1 MKYDKIRCCIRFYNA
16 LLYWGDLMIEID
28 EILELIR
35 DRSYVLLKKRL
46 TEMLDV
52 DIADLI
58 HQLDS
63 TDSLIIFRLLS
74 KDQAAM
80 VFTELEPEFQM
91 RIVESSTDS
100 EVSRIINEMYM
111 DDMVDF
117 IEEMP
122 ANAVKK
128 ILRNTTP
135 QNRETIN
142 QILNYPEKSAGT
154 IMTTEY
160 VVLKQGLTVKQAL
173 DYINKNGVDKVT
185 IYTCYVTDAQ
195 RKLLGFVSLRMI
207 LTADLDAKIGDIME
221 EDVVYVHTLDDQ
233 EEVSELFIKYG
244 FTVVPVVDEET
255 RMVGIITVDDIIDV
269 IEEEDTE
276 DFHKMAGISPTEE
289 KYLNTSFISLSKHRI
304 TWLLILMVTSTIT
317 GSIIDSFEE
326 VLAAYMILNTF
337 VPMLMGT
344 GGNSGNQSST
354 LVIRGMATG
363 EIALSDWRRVLK
375 KEFLVALLVGSILAV
390 VNLARVVVINKV
402 GFDVA
407 IVVSAT
413 MMLTVMSAMVVGG
426 MLPILAAK
434 FKLDPAI
441 MAAPLIT
448 TIVDASCLIIYFNI
462 ASRLLF

>member
-1 MKYDKIRCCIRFYNA
+1 M
-16 LLYWGDLMIEID
+16 ID
-28 EILELIR
+28 EVMQMIA
-35 DRSYVLLKKRL
+35 DRSYVLLKRRL
-46 TEMLDV
+46 NEMNDV

-58 HQLDS
+58 NQLNP
-63 TDSLIIFRLLS
+63 TDALIIFRLLG

-80 VFTELEPEFQM
+80 VFTELDSDMQM
-91 RIVESSTDS
+91 RIVETSTDA
-100 EVSRIINEMYM
+100 EVSRIINEMFM

-128 ILRNTTP
+128 ILRNTSP
-135 QNRETIN
+135 QNRATIN

-160 VVLKQGLTVKQAL
+160 VVLKQYLTVRQAL
-173 DYINKNGVDKVT
+173 EYINKNGVDKVT

-207 LTADLDAKIGDIME
+207 LTSDLDARIGDIMD

-233 EEVSELFIKYG
+233 EEVSEVFIKYG
-244 FTVVPVVDEET
+244 YTVIPVVDEET

-276 DFHKMAGISPTEE
+276 DFHKMAGIAPTEE
-289 KYLNTSFISLSKHRI
+289 KYLSTSFFTLSKHRI
-304 TWLLILMVTSTIT
+304 TWLFILMVTSMIT
-317 GSIIDSFEE
+317 GNIIDSFEE
-326 VLAAYMILNTF
+326 VLIAYGALRTF
-337 VPMLMGT
+337 IPMLMGT

-354 LVIRGMATG
+354 LIIRGMATG
-363 EIALSDWRRVLK
+363 EIQLMDWRRVFK
-375 KEFLVALLVGSILAV
+375 KELYVSLLVGSLLAV
-390 VNLARVVVINKV
+390 VNLVRVMVFNKV

-407 IVVSAT
+407 FVVSST
-413 MMLTVMSAMVVGG
+413 MMLTVMAAMVVGG
-426 MLPILAAK
+426 MLPLLAAK
-434 FKLDPAI
+434 LKLDPAI

-448 TIVDASCLIIYFNI
+448 TIVDASCLVIYFNI
-462 ASRLLF
+462 ASRLLFK

>member
-1 MKYDKIRCCIRFYNA
+1 M
-16 LLYWGDLMIEID
+16 ID
-28 EILELIR
+28 EVMQMIA
-35 DRSYVLLKKRL
+35 DRSYVLLKRRL
-46 TEMLDV
+46 NEMNDV

-58 HQLDS
+58 NQLNSSDA
-63 TDSLIIFRLLS
+63 LIIFRLLG

-80 VFTELEPEFQM
+80 VFTDLEPDMQM
-91 RIVESSTDS
+91 RIVETSTDA
-100 EVSRIINEMYM
+100 EVNRIINEMFM

-135 QNRETIN
+135 QNRATIN

-160 VVLKQGLTVKQAL
+160 VVLKQYLTVRQAL
-173 DYINKNGVDKVT
+173 EYINKNGVDKVT
-185 IYTCYVTDAQ
+185 IYTCYVTDAE

-207 LTADLDAKIGDIME
+207 LTSDLDARIGDIMD

-233 EEVSELFIKYG
+233 EEVSEVFIKYG
-244 FTVVPVVDEET
+244 YTVIPVVDEET

-276 DFHKMAGISPTEE
+276 DFHKMAGIAPTEE

-304 TWLLILMVTSTIT
+304 TWLFILMVTSMIT
-317 GSIIDSFEE
+317 GNIIDSFEE
-326 VLAAYMILNTF
+326 VLITYGALRTF
-337 VPMLMGT
+337 IPMLMGT

-363 EIALSDWRRVLK
+363 EIQLMDWRRVFK
-375 KEFLVALLVGSILAV
+375 KELYVSLIVGSLLAV
-390 VNLARVVVINKV
+390 VNLVRVMVFNKV

-407 IVVSAT
+407 FVVSAT
-413 MMLTVMSAMVVGG
+413 MMLTVMAAMVVGG
-426 MLPILAAK
+426 MLPLLAAK
-434 FKLDPAI
+434 LKLDPAI

-448 TIVDASCLIIYFNI
+448 TIVDASCLVIYFNI
-462 ASRLLF
+462 ASRLLFK